1 MRNIFF
7 IASLLLG
14 VSSVANADK
23 ILLEGGIGASQSN
36 FNVDN
41 NAHSIVKWRDLNAL
55 NGRLGAGYKF
65 NEDAKIYLTV
75 DNAFV
80 RSGEVS
86 DDDIENSWAFNGEK
100 INGFTCGP
108 DNCAIY
114 SKTKSLTGN
123 TLSAD
128 LMFSLAVQESFS
140 VRGGIKYK
148 SLSLDPKWIYQV
160 AVLGTNGIYTNN
172 SGVSIQKLSANF
184 IGPALGVE
192 YFQNFETAKFGVQFD
207 AFLPASGKMEFK
219 NWDITGKNPG
229 VYDDLKVSSLGDGYG
244 FDLELYSIIKY
255 NYFDVKYYSYFNYVK
270 FTDLKGNRYKNQN
283 GVVTSEYGVRNVIYT
298 KIGLGISL
306 LFEI

>member
-1 MRNIFF
+1 MRNIVF

-14 VSSVANADK
+14 VSTGANADVV
-23 ILLEGGIGASQSN
+23 LLEGGIGASQSN

-86 DDDIENSWAFNGEK
+86 DDDIENSWVFEGE
-100 INGFTCGP
+100 NLGGFICGSN
-108 DNCAIY
+108 DCGIY

-128 LMFSLAVQESFS
+128 LMFSLEAQESFA
-140 VRGGIKYK
+140 VRAGVKYK
-148 SLSLDPKWIYQV
+148 SLNLDPKGIYQV
-160 AVLGTNGIYTNN
+160 IVAGENGVFTDK
-172 SGVSIQKLSANF
+172 SGISIQKLSANF
-184 IGPALGVE
+184 VGPALGVE
-192 YFQNFETAKFGVQFD
+192 YFQNFETGKFGIQLD
-207 AFLPASGKMEFK
+207 AFLPASGKIQFK
-219 NWDITGKNPG
+219 NWTMGINPG
-229 VYDDLKVSSLGDGYG
+229 VYDDLKIGKLGDGYG
-244 FDLELYSIIKY
+244 FDLELYSIVKY
-255 NYFDVKYYSYFNYVK
+255 DHFNVKYYSYFNYVK
-270 FTDLKGNRYKNQN
+270 FTNLNGNRYLNQD
-283 GVVTSEYGVRNVIYT
+283 GVVTSPYGVRNVIYT